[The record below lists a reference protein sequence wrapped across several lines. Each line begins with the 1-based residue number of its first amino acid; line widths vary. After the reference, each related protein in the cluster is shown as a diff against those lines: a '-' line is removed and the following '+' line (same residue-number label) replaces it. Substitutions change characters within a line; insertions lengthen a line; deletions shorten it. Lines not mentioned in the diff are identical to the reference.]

1 MTPFR
6 VLVAF
11 VVLAILGIAAI
22 PLLSVD
28 LNPREKEPV
37 LTVGYGIPRS
47 SPEIIEKLATSP
59 LEGAF
64 SQISELKKITSI
76 SNYDRGQVTLRF
88 DKKSDMELKRF
99 EVLSLIRQIYPQL
112 DSRLSYPTVS
122 QSDQARTDVKTPI
135 LTYSVNGPFAA
146 FEIKKIA
153 EDIIKPALTRYA
165 EVEEV
170 SVRGATDLQLYITF
184 DIQKLQAYG
193 LTRSLLNNRINEAF
207 GRNFPG
213 SVLNNEG
220 KTIFV
225 QVDRSLRDMDQ
236 LENLRVAQIR
246 GQDVLLR
253 DVAKLTL
260 EEAEPSSFYRIN
272 GNNSVTL
279 SIYNRDGV
287 NKVLLAQN
295 LKAAVEGTKVLLPA
309 GFEVRMERDDTEF
322 LDKELNKIYKRSGLS
337 ILILIVFIFLI
348 NRNLKY
354 LSVLFL
360 GILINLSLC
369 AIVLYFL
376 KVDIHLY
383 SLAGLTISF
392 GLIVD
397 NAIIMI
403 DHLHKHRNR
412 RVFLALL
419 AASMTTIAALMIVF
433 FLPEED
439 QKNLTEFS
447 IVVSVMLGISLIIA
461 LFFTPAFYEVLFKES
476 AKKGRKLSIPQ
487 LRKRANSLRR
497 YEGAVAWTARYRKVF
512 VTLIILLFGIPIFY
526 LPAKWEGQEWYN
538 KTVGNT
544 FYQEEV
550 RPYVDKALG
559 GSLRMFVRG
568 VFEKSSY
575 REAAKTRLYVSA
587 RLPFGNTLDQ
597 MDFIMREFESYL
609 KDVEGIDKFV
619 TNVISGQ
626 RAQIEITFKEAYEN
640 SALPYQLKGKLS
652 VKSTD
657 WSGAQWNIYGVGQGF
672 YTGAGGEGIPSF
684 RVTMKGYNFDELE
697 RQSEILAE
705 KLLKHK
711 RIQEVNTNERLNWN
725 EQKTEEYVLRLDQ
738 NQIALG
744 QTNQFQLINTMLDL
758 SKPQG
763 ATGSLTLEEKN
774 YGMVIREAR
783 SNDFSKFDLE
793 QKGLVGGSERIFKI
807 SDFGTLTKE
816 TTTNALNKEDR
827 QYIRAVA
834 FEYMGSA
841 KFGNEYLN
849 EVLDEMKQIMP
860 IGYTAD
866 KQSWSFSYEKA
877 KRQYS
882 LLAFLILGIFM
893 ICAVLFENLKQPVYI
908 IAIIPISFIGL
919 FLIFSLFDF
928 YFDQGGYAA
937 FVMLGG
943 LAVNAGIFI
952 VNDLNNRS
960 TGAYNRNVLKSV
972 AGKAIPIL
980 LTILST
986 CFGLIPF
993 IMEGQNEIFW
1003 FSLAIGTIGG
1013 LIFSMVGVF
1022 WALPVFLWKKEEVA
1036 VATEVEVKEKK
1047 VRGSRS
1053 WKFWKRK
1060 KGH

>member
-6 VLVAF
+6 VLISF
-11 VVLAILGIAAI
+11 IVVGIMGFAVI

-28 LNPREKEPV
+28 LNPREREPV
-37 LTVGYGIPRS
+37 LSISYGIPRS

-64 SQISELKKITSI
+64 SQLSELKKINSI
-76 SNYDRGQVTLRF
+76 SNYDRGSITLRF
-88 DKKSDMELKRF
+88 DKKADMELKRF

-122 QSDQARTDVKTPI
+122 QSEQVRNTEKTPI

-146 FEIKKIA
+146 FEIKKIT
-153 EDIIKPALTRYA
+153 EDVLKPALTRFE

-170 SVRGATDLQLYITF
+170 TVRGATDLQLFITF
-184 DIQKLQAYG
+184 DIQKLQSYG
-193 LTRSLLNNRINEAF
+193 LTRGQLSSQINSAF
-207 GRNFPG
+207 GQNYPG
-213 SVLNNEG
+213 AVLNNEG
-220 KTIFV
+220 KMLFV
-225 QVDRSLRDMDQ
+225 KVDRSLQDMDQ
-236 LENLRVAQIR
+236 LENLPITQVDGKDIF
-246 GQDVLLR
+246 LR

-260 EEAEPSSFYRIN
+260 EEAEASSYFRIN

-279 SIYNRDGV
+279 TVFNRDGV
-287 NKVLLAQN
+287 NKVLLAKN
-295 LKAAVEGTKVLLPA
+295 LKTAIENAKVLLPA
-309 GFEVRMERDDTEF
+309 GFDVRLERDDTEF
-322 LDKELNKIYKRSGLS
+322 LEKELDKIYKRSGLS

-360 GILINLSLC
+360 GIVINLSLC

-403 DHLHKHRNR
+403 DHLHKHKNR
-412 RVFLALL
+412 KVFVALL
-419 AASMTTIAALMIVF
+419 AASLTTIAALMIVF

-447 IVVSVMLGISLIIA
+447 IVVSVMLGISLLIA
-461 LFFTPAFYEVLFKES
+461 LVFTPAFYELLFKES
-476 AKKGRKLSIPQ
+476 AKKGRKLTIPK
-487 LRKRANSLRR
+487 LRKRVNYLRR
-497 YEGAVAWTARYRKVF
+497 FENSISWTARYRKAF
-512 VTLIILLFGIPIFY
+512 IIGLILLFGLPIFY
-526 LPAKWEGQEWYN
+526 LPASWEDQEWYN
-538 KTVGNT
+538 KSIGNT
-544 FYQEEV
+544 FYQEEI

-597 MDFIMREFESYL
+597 MDFIMREFEAYL

-619 TNVISGQ
+619 TTVYSGQ
-626 RAQIEITFKEAYEN
+626 QGSIEITFKEAYET

-672 YTGAGGEGIPSF
+672 YTGGGGEGIPSF

-697 RQSEILAE
+697 RQAEILAE

-711 RIQEVNTNERLNWN
+711 RIQEVNTNERLSWG

-744 QTNQFQLINTMLDL
+744 KTNQYQLINTMLDL

-763 ATGSLTLEEKN
+763 ATGGLTLEDKN
-774 YGMVIREAR
+774 YGLVIREAN
-783 SNDFSKFDLE
+783 SDDFSKFDLE
-793 QKGLVGGSERIFKI
+793 QKGLIGGENRIYKI

-849 EVLDEMKQIMP
+849 EVLEEMEQIMP

-866 KQSWSFSYEKA
+866 KQTWSFSYEKA
-877 KRQYS
+877 KRQYALIG
-882 LLAFLILGIFM
+882 LLIVGIFM
-893 ICAVLFENLKQPVYI
+893 ICAVLFENLKQPLYI

-960 TGAYNRNVLKSV
+960 TGNYNRNVLKSV

-980 LTILST
+980 LTIMST

-993 IMEGQNEIFW
+993 LIEGQNEIFW

-1013 LIFSMVGVF
+1013 LVFSMVGVF
-1022 WALPVFLWKKEEVA
+1022 WALPVFLWKKEKLA
-1036 VATEVEVKEKK
+1036 VVTEGELKEKK
-1047 VRGSRS
+1047 VRRKRN

-1060 KGH
+1060 K